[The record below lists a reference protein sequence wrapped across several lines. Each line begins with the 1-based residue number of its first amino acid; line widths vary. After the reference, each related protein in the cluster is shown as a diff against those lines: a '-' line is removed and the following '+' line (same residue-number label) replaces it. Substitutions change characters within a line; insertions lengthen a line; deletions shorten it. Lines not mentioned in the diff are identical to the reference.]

1 MDERKTAA
9 RRSAIVIAAAAV
21 VMALYLLR
29 MVHLQLVNN
38 DYYLAKATKTTTY
51 PRTVTAARGE
61 IVDCY
66 GRSIATN
73 VTCYDLI
80 VDKLLLG
87 DADLNQTLK
96 ELVEILQ
103 ESGEA
108 WNDQILVSAPDE
120 SGHYTFTDDPD
131 STSDQ
136 RKLSTLKENLE
147 LQQYATADN
156 VMAVLV
162 EEYDLQ
168 DETPQWQRILAG
180 IRYQMK
186 QEGFSNR
193 NTFTLAENVSDRTV
207 ATIRE
212 RSLTLSGADI
222 TESSVRDY
230 PDGTVLSHSLGR
242 VSKITAEQWKVTDE
256 DGNVTYPLRD
266 KGYAMNDVIG
276 AGGLEAA
283 YEDVLR
289 GTDGE
294 VEITLDA
301 SGVITDETV
310 TTAAQPGLTVM
321 TTIDSDFQKKV
332 QQHLEEAILKISST
346 HTETTG
352 GKANAGAVVV
362 LSTKDN
368 SVLAACNYPTY
379 DLNGNYNDYL
389 ADTEAKPLLNRAFG
403 GLYTPGSTFKPA
415 TSIAALLSGNVTADE
430 KIKCTGTYTY
440 YTGYSPRCAGGSGH
454 TGSYLTVAD
463 ALKYSC
469 NIYYYEVGRR
479 TTSDVYNAYAQR
491 LGLATKT
498 GLEVYEETGRLTTKE
513 DAGYTASLDIQA
525 AIGQGNTLVTPVQ
538 LATYA
543 STIANR
549 GVRYRTHLVKALV
562 DTNTG
567 EMVQE
572 TVPEVVEII
581 EDEIGAFDAVEEGM
595 VRAGANTS
603 YISTYPYTI
612 AVKTGSPQRN
622 ESYMLGSTK
631 KYYTNTMMIAYGP
644 VEDPQIAVAIVI
656 EYGGGGARA
665 AELLTQIFDA
675 YFFEQSGSM
684 TAAEENTLLE

>member
-9 RRSAIVIAAAAV
+9 NRSLFVIVAAAV
-21 VMALYLLR
+21 MLLLYLLR

-38 DYYLAKATKTTTY
+38 EKYLEKATKTSTY
-51 PRTVTAARGE
+51 TRTVTAARGG
-61 IVDCY
+61 IVDRY

-73 VTCYDLI
+73 TTCYNVI
-80 VDKLLLG
+80 VDKLLLQ
-87 DADLNQTLK
+87 DADLNETLK
-96 ELVEILQ
+96 ELVGILQ
-103 ESGEA
+103 QSGEE
-108 WNDQILVSAPDE
+108 WNDQILVSAPDAN
-120 SGHYTFTDDPD
+120 GHYTFTGEYASAADE
-131 STSDQ
+131 
-136 RKLSTLKENLE
+136 RKLAALKENLE

-156 VMAVLV
+156 VMAALV
-162 EEYDLQ
+162 EMFDLQ
-168 DETPQWQRILAG
+168 NETPEWQRILAG

-186 QEGFSNR
+186 QEGFSNV
-193 NTFTLAENVSDRTV
+193 NTFTLAEKVSDRTV

-212 RSLTLSGADI
+212 RSLTLSGVDI
-222 TESSVRDY
+222 AESSTRSY
-230 PDGTVLSHSLGR
+230 PDGTVLSHMLGR
-242 VSKITAEQWKVTDE
+242 VSKITAERWKVTDE
-256 DGNVTYPLRD
+256 NGNVSYPLREQ
-266 KGYAMNDVIG
+266 GYAMNDVIG
-276 AGGLEAA
+276 TGGLEAA
-283 YEDVLR
+283 YESMLR

-294 VEITLDA
+294 VKITLDS

-321 TTIDSDFQKKV
+321 TTIDTDFQKKV
-332 QQHLEEAILKISST
+332 QQHLEQAILKLQRNYG
-346 HTETTG
+346 ETNG

-362 LSTKDN
+362 LDVKDN

-389 ADTEAKPLLNRAFG
+389 ADTAATPLLNRAFA

-415 TSIAALLSGNVTADE
+415 TALAALLSGHTTVEE
-430 KIKCTGTYTY
+430 KIKCTGSYTY

-454 TGSYLTVAD
+454 TGGYLDVAE
-463 ALKYSC
+463 ALKVSC
-469 NIYYYEVGRR
+469 NIYFYETGRR
-479 TTSDVYNAYAQR
+479 TTTDVYNEYAHQ
-491 LGLATKT
+491 LGLAEKT
-498 GLEVYEETGRLTTKE
+498 GLEVYEETGKLTTKN
-513 DAGYTASLDIQA
+513 DPGYTSSLEVQA

-543 STIANR
+543 STIANN

-572 TVPEVVEII
+572 TVPQIEEII
-581 EDEIGAFDAVEEGM
+581 EDDMGAFAAVQQGM
-595 VRAGANTS
+595 IRAGANTS
-603 YISTYPYTI
+603 YVSTYPYTI
-612 AVKTGSPQRN
+612 ALKTGSPQRH

-675 YFFEQSGSM
+675 YFFEQSGSLNS
-684 TAAEENTLLE
+684 AEENTLLE

>member
-9 RRSAIVIAAAAV
+9 NRSLIVIAAAAGV
-21 VMALYLLR
+21 LMLYLLR
-29 MVHLQLVNN
+29 MVYLQLVNN
-38 DYYLAKATKTTTY
+38 EKYLEKATKTSSYT
-51 PRTVTAARGE
+51 RTITAARGE
-61 IVDCY
+61 VVDRY

-73 VTCYDLI
+73 TTCYNVI
-80 VDKLLLG
+80 VDKLLLN
-87 DADLNQTLK
+87 DADLNDTLK
-96 ELVEILQ
+96 ELVLILQ
-103 ESGEA
+103 DCGEE
-108 WNDQILVSAPDE
+108 WNDQLLVSAPSAE
-120 SGHYTFTDDPD
+120 GHYEFTASAT

-136 RKLSTLKENLE
+136 NKLAVLKETLD

-156 VMAVLV
+156 VMAALV
-162 EEYDLQ
+162 ELFELE
-168 DETPQWQRILAG
+168 DETPEWQRILSG

-186 QEGFSNR
+186 QEGFSNV

-207 ATIRE
+207 ATLRE
-212 RSLTLSGADI
+212 RSLTLSGVDI
-222 TESSVRDY
+222 AESSARSY
-230 PDGTVLSHSLGR
+230 PDGTVLSHMLGR
-242 VSKITAEQWKVTDE
+242 VSKITAERWKVTDE
-256 DGNVTYPLRD
+256 NGNVTYPL
-266 KGYAMNDVIG
+266 KEQGYAMNDVIG
-276 AGGLEAA
+276 TGGLEAA
-283 YEDVLR
+283 YESVLR

-294 VEITLDA
+294 VKITLDS
-301 SGVITDETV
+301 SGVITEETV
-310 TTAAQPGLTVM
+310 TVAAQPGLTVM
-321 TTIDSDFQKKV
+321 TTIDTDFQKKV
-332 QQHLEEAILKISST
+332 QLHLEEAILKLQRNYG
-346 HTETTG
+346 ETNG

-362 LSTKDN
+362 LDVKDN

-389 ADTEAKPLLNRAFG
+389 ADTAATPLLNRAFG

-415 TSIAALLSGNVTADE
+415 TTLAALLSGNVTAAE
-430 KIKCTGTYTY
+430 KIKCTGTYNY
-440 YTGYSPRCAGGSGH
+440 YTGYHPRCAGGSGH
-454 TGSYLTVAD
+454 TGSYLDAAD

-469 NIYYYEVGRR
+469 NIYFYEVGRR
-479 TTSDVYNAYAQR
+479 TTSEVYNKYAKQ

-498 GLEVYEETGRLTTKE
+498 GLEVYEETGQLTTKN
-513 DAGYTASLDIQA
+513 DPGYTASLDIQA
-525 AIGQGNTLVTPVQ
+525 AIGQGNTAVTPVQ

-543 STIANR
+543 STIANK

-572 TVPEVVEII
+572 TAPVVEEII
-581 EDEIGAFDAVEEGM
+581 EDDIGAFAAIEEGM

-603 YISTYPYTI
+603 RVNTYPYTI
-612 AVKTGSPQRN
+612 AIKTGSPQRH

-684 TAAEENTLLE
+684 TAAGENTLLE